1 MMKRSIMVSRFAFV
15 GLAALSASGVAAQ
28 DGNSKLLERGAMS
41 RAKGGATAT
50 VMVYEIADFQCPFC
64 ARFVKEV
71 FPRIDSAYIKT
82 GKVQWFFVN
91 LPLPAHG
98 NAWAMAEA
106 ALCAGAVADRFW
118 PMHDRLFATQTEWAS
133 ARDLGPTIDRLA
145 RESGAAGDAF
155 QSCIAEDRVASL
167 ILQDVIFAASTRISG
182 TPAFVV
188 NNEETFVG
196 VKTFEEWIVILD
208 AAIKKRAKE

>member
-1 MMKRSIMVSRFAFV
+1 MRLGFV
-15 GLAALSASGVAAQ
+15 IWLALGAGAATAQ
-28 DGNSKLLERGAMS
+28 DANSKLLERAAMG

-64 ARFVKEV
+64 ARFVKDV

-98 NAWAMAEA
+98 NAWATAEA

-118 PMHDRLFATQTEWAS
+118 PMHDRLFATQNEWAS
-133 ARDLGPTIDRLA
+133 ARDPGPIIERLA
-145 RESGAAGDAF
+145 REAGAGGDAF
-155 QSCIAEDRVASL
+155 RTCVAEDRAASL
-167 ILQDVIFAASTRISG
+167 IRMAVIFAASSRING
-182 TPAFVV
+182 TPAFIV
-188 NNEETFVG
+188 NGEETFVG
-196 VKTFEEWIVILD
+196 VKTYDEWVAILD
-208 AAIKKRAKE
+208 AAIKKKAK